1 LARQNAFASDREG
14 KRKERCYRI
23 GSVVEAFGKARKNAL
38 FDRRDRFRA
47 KRCMTAPT
55 PPTGGRITDLLLEQE
70 MRQSYLNYS
79 MSVILSRALPDA
91 RDGLK
96 PSQRRVLVAMNDL
109 NLGPRSKHRKCAKIC
124 GDTSGNYHP
133 HGESVVYPTLVGM
146 AQPFS
151 TRYPLVDS
159 QGNFGAI
166 DGSPPAA
173 MRYTE
178 ARMAYP
184 AMHLLEDLDKE
195 TVEMVPN
202 YDDRL
207 LQPVVLPARF
217 PNLICNGSTGIAVGM
232 AASLPP
238 HNLREVAKA
247 IELLLDKPEV
257 TLDELLEHVQGPD
270 FPTGGMIMG
279 RSGIRNAYASGRG
292 NVVCRAK
299 YHVEE
304 KKGRKSLVFTEVPY
318 QIKTTTILERVDHLV
333 KTDQIDSIADA
344 NDESND
350 RVGLR
355 LVIELKKGVEDE
367 TVTVNQLFK
376 LSPLQGTFSIIN
388 LAIVEGR
395 PRTLG
400 FKQML
405 ECHRDHRID
414 VIKRRTRF
422 LLRKAEERLHILE
435 GLRLAV
441 QNIDEVI
448 EIIKKS
454 PDSDTAR
461 TRLMARFA
469 FSDVQSRAILDMRLA
484 RLTGLEIERLEEEH
498 KEVSDKIAYYK
509 TILSDRAVLIGLM
522 KQDLKEMVDQYGDD
536 RRTVINDEEVG
547 NFVAED
553 LIPEEM
559 MVVTVTHQ
567 GYIKRTAL
575 DQYRTQ
581 GRGGKGVSGGET
593 KEGDF
598 LWNLFVASTHDFL
611 LFFTDKGRVYWKKVY
626 ELPSYGRT
634 AKGRS
639 LANVVETQPEEK
651 ITAILRVESFD
662 DRFLVTATKKGL
674 IKKTALEQYSRPRAG
689 GIIAVGLEEG
699 DSLVGVNLVRAG
711 QSIVLGT
718 RDGMS
723 IRFEESDARAMG
735 RSAVGVW
742 GIRLE
747 EGDAVC
753 DMVVIDG
760 TGTLLTVCEN
770 GYGKRTA
777 VEEYRSQS
785 RGGKGIIDIKTSD
798 RNGKVVNLLAV
809 KDEDEVMMITKDGQI
824 VRTKCAEISVIGRNT
839 QGVRCIALNEGDK
852 LVSVARIPNE
862 EPEATATTTPTA
874 TPTPS

>member
-1 LARQNAFASDREG
+1 
-14 KRKERCYRI
+14 
-23 GSVVEAFGKARKNAL
+23 
-38 FDRRDRFRA
+38 
-47 KRCMTAPT
+47 MTDKI
-55 PPTGGRITDLLLEQE
+55 PPADGRITDLLLERE
-70 MRQSYLNYS
+70 MRESYLNYS

-178 ARMAYP
+178 ARLGYP

-195 TVEMVPN
+195 TVDETLN
-202 YDDRL
+202 YDGTRM
-207 LQPVVLPARF
+207 QPVVLPARF
-217 PNLICNGSTGIAVGM
+217 PNLVCNGSTGIAVGM

-247 IELLLDKPEV
+247 IDKLLDNPDV
-257 TLDELLEHVQGPD
+257 TLDELLEVVQGPD
-270 FPTGGMIMG
+270 FPTGGTIMG

-292 NVVCRAK
+292 NVVVRAK

-304 KKGRKSLVFTEVPY
+304 KKGRKQIVFTEVPY
-318 QIKTTTILERVDHLV
+318 QIKTTTILERIDHLV
-333 KTDQIDSIADA
+333 KSDQIDSIADA

-355 LVIELKKGVEDE
+355 LVVELKKGVEDE
-367 TVTVNQLFK
+367 IVTVNQLFK
-376 LSPLQGTFSIIN
+376 LSPLQSTFSIIN
-388 LAIVEGR
+388 LAIIDSR

-405 ECHRDHRID
+405 ECYRDHRVD
-414 VIKRRTRF
+414 VIKRRTRY
-422 LLRKAEERLHILE
+422 LLRKAEERLHILD

-448 EIIKKS
+448 EIIKS
-454 PDSDTAR
+454 SANAEEAQR
-461 TRLMARFA
+461 RLVARFKLSEIQA
-469 FSDVQSRAILDMRLA
+469 RAILSMRLSQ
-484 RLTGLEIERLEEEH
+484 LTGLEIDKLNAEH
-498 KEVSDKIAYYK
+498 KEVTDKIAYYK
-509 TILSDRAVLIGLM
+509 TILADKKVLAGLM
-522 KQDLKEMVDQYGDD
+522 KDDLKEMVEQYGDA
-536 RRTVINDEEVG
+536 RRTIVSDEEVG

-553 LIPEEM
+553 LIPDEM

-581 GRGGKGVSGGET
+581 GRGGKGVTGAET

-626 ELPSYGRT
+626 ELPSLGRT
-634 AKGRS
+634 AKGRA
-639 LANVVETQPEEK
+639 LANVVEAQEGEK

-674 IKKTALEQYSRPRAG
+674 IKKTALEQYSRPRSG
-689 GIIAVGLEEG
+689 GIIAVGLEDG
-699 DSLVGVNLVRAG
+699 DSLVGVNLCRAG

-718 RDGMS
+718 ADGMS
-723 IRFEESDARAMG
+723 IRFEEADARAMG

-747 EGDAVC
+747 DGDEVR
-753 DMVVIDG
+753 DMVVTDG
-760 TGTLLTVCEN
+760 TGSLLTVCEN
-770 GYGKRTA
+770 GYGKRTP
-777 VEEYRSQS
+777 VEEYRLQS

-809 KDEDEVMMITKDGQI
+809 ADDDEVMLITKDGQI
-824 VRTKCAEISVIGRNT
+824 VRTKVDQISVVGRNT
-839 QGVRCIALNEGDK
+839 QGVRCIALNDGDK
-852 LVSVARIPNE
+852 LVSVARIPRE
-862 EPEATATTTPTA
+862 EPVAQEPAAA
-874 TPTPS
+874 DKK

>member
-1 LARQNAFASDREG
+1 
-14 KRKERCYRI
+14 
-23 GSVVEAFGKARKNAL
+23 
-38 FDRRDRFRA
+38 
-47 KRCMTAPT
+47 MTDKI
-55 PPTGGRITDLLLEQE
+55 PPADGRITDLLLERE
-70 MRQSYLNYS
+70 MRESYLNYS

-178 ARMAYP
+178 ARLGYP

-195 TVEMVPN
+195 TVDETLN
-202 YDDRL
+202 YDGTRM
-207 LQPVVLPARF
+207 QPVVLPARF
-217 PNLICNGSTGIAVGM
+217 PNLVCNGSTGIAVGM

-247 IELLLDKPEV
+247 IDKLLDNPDV
-257 TLDELLEHVQGPD
+257 TLDELLEVVQGPD
-270 FPTGGMIMG
+270 FPTGGTIMG

-292 NVVCRAK
+292 NVVVRAK

-304 KKGRKSLVFTEVPY
+304 KKGRKQLVFTEVPY
-318 QIKTTTILERVDHLV
+318 QIKTTTILERIDHLV
-333 KTDQIDSIADA
+333 KSDQIDSIADA

-355 LVIELKKGVEDE
+355 LVVELKKGVEDE
-367 TVTVNQLFK
+367 IVTVNQLFK
-376 LSPLQGTFSIIN
+376 LSPLQSTFSIIN
-388 LAIVEGR
+388 LAIIDSR

-405 ECHRDHRID
+405 ECYRDHRVD
-414 VIKRRTRF
+414 VIKRRTRY
-422 LLRKAEERLHILE
+422 LLRKAEERLHILD

-448 EIIKKS
+448 EIIKS
-454 PDSDTAR
+454 SANAEEAQR
-461 TRLMARFA
+461 RLVARFKLSEIQA
-469 FSDVQSRAILDMRLA
+469 RAILSMRLSQ
-484 RLTGLEIERLEEEH
+484 LTGLEIDKLNAEH
-498 KEVSDKIAYYK
+498 KEVTDKIAYYK
-509 TILSDRAVLIGLM
+509 TILADKKVLAGLM
-522 KQDLKEMVDQYGDD
+522 KDDLKEMVEQYGDA
-536 RRTVINDEEVG
+536 RRTIVSDEEVG

-553 LIPEEM
+553 LIPDEM

-581 GRGGKGVSGGET
+581 GRGGKGVTGAET

-626 ELPSYGRT
+626 ELPSLGRT
-634 AKGRS
+634 AKGRA
-639 LANVVETQPEEK
+639 LANVVEAQEGEK

-674 IKKTALEQYSRPRAG
+674 IKKTALEQYSRPRSG
-689 GIIAVGLEEG
+689 GIIAVGLEDG
-699 DSLVGVNLVRAG
+699 DSLVGVNLCRAG

-718 RDGMS
+718 ADGMS
-723 IRFEESDARAMG
+723 IRFEEADARAMG

-747 EGDAVC
+747 DGDEVR
-753 DMVVIDG
+753 DMVVTDG
-760 TGTLLTVCEN
+760 TGSLLTVCEN
-770 GYGKRTA
+770 GYGKRTP

-809 KDEDEVMMITKDGQI
+809 ADDDEVMLITKDGQI
-824 VRTKCAEISVIGRNT
+824 VRTKVAEISVVGRNT
-839 QGVRCIALNEGDK
+839 QGVRCIALNDGDK
-852 LVSVARIPNE
+852 LVSVARIPRE
-862 EPEATATTTPTA
+862 EPVAPEAAATDTK
-874 TPTPS
+874 

>member
-1 LARQNAFASDREG
+1 MRE
-14 KRKERCYRI
+14 
-23 GSVVEAFGKARKNAL
+23 
-38 FDRRDRFRA
+38 
-47 KRCMTAPT
+47 
-55 PPTGGRITDLLLEQE
+55 
-70 MRQSYLNYS
+70 SYLNYS

-151 TRYPLVDS
+151 TRYPLIDS

-178 ARMAYP
+178 ARLGYP
-184 AMHLLEDLDKE
+184 ATHLLEDLDKE
-195 TVEMVPN
+195 TVDEVPN
-202 YDDRL
+202 YDGTL
-207 LQPVVLPARF
+207 MQPVVLPARF
-217 PNLICNGSTGIAVGM
+217 PNLVCNGSTGIAVGM

-238 HNLREVAKA
+238 HNLREVAAA
-247 IELLLDKPEV
+247 IDKLLDKPEV
-257 TLDELLEHVQGPD
+257 TLDELLEIVQGPD

-279 RSGIRNAYASGRG
+279 RGGIRNAYASGRG
-292 NVVCRAK
+292 SVVVRAK

-304 KKGRKSLVFTEVPY
+304 KRGRKLLVFTEVPY
-318 QIKTTTILERVDHLV
+318 QVKITTILERIDHLV
-333 KTDQIDSIADA
+333 KSDQIDSIADA
-344 NDESND
+344 NDETND
-350 RVGLR
+350 RIGLR
-355 LVIELKKGVEDE
+355 LVVELKKAVEDE
-367 TVTVNQLFK
+367 TVTINQLFK
-376 LSPLQGTFSIIN
+376 LSPLQSTFSIIN
-388 LAIVEGR
+388 LAILDGR

-405 ECHRDHRID
+405 ECYRDHRQD
-414 VIKRRTRF
+414 VIRRRTRF
-422 LLRKAEERLHILE
+422 LLKKAEERLHILD

-454 PDSDTAR
+454 ASSDDAR
-461 TRLMARFA
+461 ARLITRFSL
-469 FSDVQSRAILDMRLA
+469 SDVQARAILDMRLA
-484 RLTGLEIERLEEEH
+484 RLTGLETERLESEH
-498 KEVSDKIAYYK
+498 KEVSDKITYFK
-509 TILSDRAVLIGLM
+509 TILADRTVLIGLM
-522 KQDLKEMVDQYGDD
+522 KQDLREMVEQYGDE
-536 RRTVINDEEVG
+536 RRTVISDEEVG
-547 NFVAED
+547 SFVAED

-559 MVVTVTHQ
+559 MVVTVTRE
-567 GYIKRTAL
+567 GYIKRTSL

-581 GRGGKGVSGGET
+581 GRGGKGVSGAET

-611 LFFTDKGRVYWKKVY
+611 LFFTDKGRVHWKKVY
-626 ELPSYGRT
+626 ELPSYGRA
-634 AKGRS
+634 AKGRA
-639 LANVVETQPEEK
+639 LANVVETQVDEK
-651 ITAILRVESFD
+651 ITAILRVETFD

-689 GIIAVGLEEG
+689 GIIAVGLEDG
-699 DSLVGVNLVRAG
+699 DLLVGVSLCRAG

-723 IRFEESDARAMG
+723 IRFEEADARAMG

-753 DMVVIDG
+753 DMVVTDG

-777 VEEYRSQS
+777 VEEYRLQS
-785 RGGKGIIDIKTSD
+785 RGGKGIIDIRTSD
-798 RNGKVVNLLAV
+798 RNGKVINLLAV
-809 KDEDEVMMITKDGQI
+809 KDDDEVMMITKDGQI
-824 VRTKCAEISVIGRNT
+824 VRTKVSGISVIGRNT
-839 QGVRCIALNEGDK
+839 QGVRCIALNDGDK
-852 LVSVARIPNE
+852 LVSVAPIPSE
-862 EPEATATTTPTA
+862 EPETTETAK
-874 TPTPS
+874 S

>member
-1 LARQNAFASDREG
+1 
-14 KRKERCYRI
+14 
-23 GSVVEAFGKARKNAL
+23 
-38 FDRRDRFRA
+38 
-47 KRCMTAPT
+47 MTDKI
-55 PPTGGRITDLLLEQE
+55 PPADGRITDLLLERE
-70 MRQSYLNYS
+70 MRESYLNYS

-178 ARMAYP
+178 ARLGYP

-195 TVEMVPN
+195 TVDETLN
-202 YDDRL
+202 YDGTRM
-207 LQPVVLPARF
+207 QPVVLPARF
-217 PNLICNGSTGIAVGM
+217 PNLVCNGSTGIAVGM

-247 IELLLDKPEV
+247 IDKLLDNPDV
-257 TLDELLEHVQGPD
+257 TLDELLEVVQGPD
-270 FPTGGMIMG
+270 FPTGGTIMG

-292 NVVCRAK
+292 NVVVRAK

-304 KKGRKSLVFTEVPY
+304 KKGRKQIVFTEVPY
-318 QIKTTTILERVDHLV
+318 QIKTTTILERIDHLV

-355 LVIELKKGVEDE
+355 LVVELKKGVEDE
-367 TVTVNQLFK
+367 IVTVNQLFK
-376 LSPLQGTFSIIN
+376 LSPLQSTFSIIN
-388 LAIVEGR
+388 LAIIDSR

-405 ECHRDHRID
+405 ECYRDHRVD
-414 VIKRRTRF
+414 VIKRRTRY
-422 LLRKAEERLHILE
+422 LLRKAEERLHILD

-448 EIIKKS
+448 EIIKS
-454 PDSDTAR
+454 SANAEEAQR
-461 TRLMARFA
+461 RLVARFKLSEIQA
-469 FSDVQSRAILDMRLA
+469 RAILSMRLSQ
-484 RLTGLEIERLEEEH
+484 LTGLEIDKLNAEH
-498 KEVSDKIAYYK
+498 KEVTDKIAYYK
-509 TILSDRAVLIGLM
+509 TILADKKVLAGLM
-522 KQDLKEMVDQYGDD
+522 KDDLKEMVEQYGDA
-536 RRTVINDEEVG
+536 RRTIVSDEEVG

-553 LIPEEM
+553 LIPDEM

-581 GRGGKGVSGGET
+581 GRGGKGVTGAET

-626 ELPSYGRT
+626 ELPSLGRT
-634 AKGRS
+634 AKGRA
-639 LANVVETQPEEK
+639 LANVVEAQEGEK

-674 IKKTALEQYSRPRAG
+674 IKKTALEQYSRPRSG
-689 GIIAVGLEEG
+689 GIIAVGLEDG
-699 DSLVGVNLVRAG
+699 DSLVGVNLCRAG

-718 RDGMS
+718 ADGMS
-723 IRFEESDARAMG
+723 IRFEEADARAMG

-747 EGDAVC
+747 DGDEVR
-753 DMVVIDG
+753 DMVVTDG
-760 TGTLLTVCEN
+760 TGSLLTVCEN
-770 GYGKRTA
+770 GYGKRTP

-809 KDEDEVMMITKDGQI
+809 ADDDEVMLITKDGQI
-824 VRTKCAEISVIGRNT
+824 VRTKVDQISVVGRNT
-839 QGVRCIALNEGDK
+839 QGVRCIALNDGDK
-852 LVSVARIPNE
+852 LVSVARIPRE
-862 EPEATATTTPTA
+862 EPVAQEPAAA
-874 TPTPS
+874 DKK

>member
-1 LARQNAFASDREG
+1 
-14 KRKERCYRI
+14 
-23 GSVVEAFGKARKNAL
+23 
-38 FDRRDRFRA
+38 
-47 KRCMTAPT
+47 MTDPT
-55 PPTGGRITDLLLEQE
+55 LPTGGRITDLLLERE
-70 MRQSYLNYS
+70 MRESYLNYS

-146 AQPFS
+146 AQPFT

-178 ARMAYP
+178 ARLGYP
-184 AMHLLEDLDKE
+184 ATHLLEDLDKE
-195 TVEMVPN
+195 TVDEVPN
-202 YDDRL
+202 YDGTR

-232 AASLPP
+232 AASLAP
-238 HNLREVAKA
+238 HNLREVAAA
-247 IELLLDKPEV
+247 IEKLLDNHDF
-257 TLDELLEHVQGPD
+257 TLDELLEVVQGPD
-270 FPTGGMIMG
+270 FPTGGTIMG
-279 RSGIRNAYASGRG
+279 RGGIRNAYASGRG
-292 NVVCRAK
+292 AVSVRAK
-299 YHVEE
+299 YHIEE
-304 KKGRKSLVFTEVPY
+304 KRGRKLIVFTEVPF
-318 QIKTTTILERVDHLV
+318 QIKTTTILERIDHLV
-333 KTDQIDSIADA
+333 KNGQIDSISDA

-355 LVIELKKGVEDE
+355 LVIELKKAVEDE
-367 TVTVNQLFK
+367 TVTLNQLFK
-376 LSPLQGTFSIIN
+376 LSPLQSTFSIIN
-388 LAIVEGR
+388 LAIVDNR
-395 PRTLG
+395 PRTLS

-405 ECHRDHRID
+405 ECYRDHRID
-414 VIKRRTRF
+414 VIRRRTRF

-441 QNIDEVI
+441 QNIDEIV

-454 PDSDTAR
+454 ANADQAR
-461 TRLMARFA
+461 QRLSERF
-469 FSDVQSRAILDMRLA
+469 SLSEVQARAILSMRLSQ
-484 RLTGLEIERLEEEH
+484 LTGLEIEKLEIEH
-498 KEVSDKIAYYK
+498 KEVTEKITYYK
-509 TILSDRAVLIGLM
+509 TILADRAVLFGLM
-522 KQDLKEMVDQYGDD
+522 RQDLEEMVEQYGDE
-536 RRTVINDEEVG
+536 RRTQISDEEVG

-553 LIPEEM
+553 LIPHEL
-559 MVVTVTHQ
+559 MVVTVTRE

-581 GRGGKGVSGGET
+581 GRGGKGVSGAET

-598 LWNLFVASTHDFL
+598 LWNLFVANTHDYL
-611 LFFTDKGRVYWKKVY
+611 LFFTNNGRVYWKKVY

-634 AKGRS
+634 AKGRA
-639 LANVVETQPEEK
+639 LANVVEVAENEN

-662 DRFLVTATKKGL
+662 ERFLITATRNGL
-674 IKKTALEQYSRPRAG
+674 VKKTPLEQYSRPRAG
-689 GIIAVGLEEG
+689 GIIAVGLDEG
-699 DSLVGVNLVRAG
+699 DALVGVNLCRTG

-718 RDGMS
+718 RNGMS
-723 IRFEESDARAMG
+723 IRFDEADVRAMG

-742 GIRLE
+742 GIRLDD
-747 EGDAVC
+747 GDSVC
-753 DMVVIDG
+753 DMVVTDG

-770 GYGKRTA
+770 GYGKRTE
-777 VEEYRSQS
+777 VEEYRLQG
-785 RGGKGIIDIKTSD
+785 RGGKGIIDIRTTD
-798 RNGKVVNLLAV
+798 RNGPVVNLLAV
-809 KDEDEVMMITKDGQI
+809 RETDEVMMITKDGQI
-824 VRTKCAEISVIGRNT
+824 VRTKVDGISVIGRNT

-852 LVSVARIPNE
+852 LVSVALIPNE
-862 EPEATATTTPTA
+862 EPEESVETAA
-874 TPTPS
+874 APTPGPSPGPAPAPEPTKE

>member
-1 LARQNAFASDREG
+1 
-14 KRKERCYRI
+14 
-23 GSVVEAFGKARKNAL
+23 
-38 FDRRDRFRA
+38 
-47 KRCMTAPT
+47 MTDPT
-55 PPTGGRITDLLLEQE
+55 PPSGGRIADLLLEKE
-70 MRQSYLNYS
+70 MRESYLNYS

-146 AQPFS
+146 AQPFT

-178 ARMAYP
+178 ARLGFP
-184 AMHLLEDLDKE
+184 AMHLLEDLDKD
-195 TVEMVPN
+195 TTDEMPN
-202 YDDRL
+202 YDGTRM
-207 LQPVVLPARF
+207 QPVVLPARF
-217 PNLICNGSTGIAVGM
+217 PNLVCNGSTGIAVGM

-247 IELLLDKPEV
+247 LSRLYDNPDI
-257 TLDELLEHVQGPD
+257 TLDEILECVQGPD
-270 FPTGGMIMG
+270 FPTGGMVMG
-279 RSGIRNAYASGRG
+279 RGGIRNAYASGRG
-292 NVVCRAK
+292 NVVVRAK

-304 KKGRKSLVFTEVPY
+304 KRGRKLLVFTEVPF
-318 QIKTTTILERVDHLV
+318 QIKTTTILERIDHLV
-333 KTDQIDSIADA
+333 KSSQIDSIADA

-355 LVIELKKGVEDE
+355 LVVELKKGVEDE
-367 TVTVNQLFK
+367 IVTVNQLFK
-376 LSPLQGTFSIIN
+376 LSPLQSTFSIIN
-388 LAIVEGR
+388 LAIVDGQ

-405 ECHRDHRID
+405 ECYRDHRTD
-414 VIKRRTRF
+414 VIRRRTRF
-422 LLRKAEERLHILE
+422 LLRKAEERLHILD

-454 PDSDTAR
+454 PNSDEAQR
-461 TRLMARFA
+461 RLIARFA
-469 FSDVQSRAILDMRLA
+469 LSEIQARAILSMRLSQ
-484 RLTGLEIERLEEEH
+484 LTGLEIEKLEAEH
-498 KEVSDKIAYYK
+498 KEVTDKIAYYK
-509 TILSDRAVLIGLM
+509 TILSDRTVLYGLM
-522 KQDLKEMVDQYGDD
+522 KQDLQEMVDQYGDN
-536 RRTVINDEEVG
+536 RRTVISDEEVG

-553 LIPEEM
+553 LIPVEM

-598 LWNLFVASTHDFL
+598 LWNLFVASTHDTL
-611 LFFTDKGRVYWKKVY
+611 LFFTDNGRCYWKKVY
-626 ELPSYGRT
+626 ELPSFGRT

-639 LANVVETQPEEK
+639 LANVVETQEGEK

-662 DRFLVTATKKGL
+662 DRFLITATKKGL
-674 IKKTALEQYSRPRAG
+674 IKKTALEQYSRPRSG

-699 DSLVGVNLVRAG
+699 DSLVGVNLCRAG

-723 IRFEESDARAMG
+723 IRFEEADARAMG

-747 EGDAVC
+747 DGDAVC
-753 DMVVIDG
+753 DMVVTDG

-770 GYGKRTA
+770 GYGKRTP
-777 VEEYRSQS
+777 VEEYRLQS

-809 KDEDEVMMITKDGQI
+809 ADDDEVMLITKDGQI
-824 VRTKCAEISVIGRNT
+824 VRTKAGEISIVGRNT
-839 QGVRCIALNEGDK
+839 QGVRCIGLNEGDK
-852 LVSVARIPNE
+852 LVSVARIPRE
-862 EPEATATTTPTA
+862 EPEVGDDPAKK
-874 TPTPS
+874 

>member
-1 LARQNAFASDREG
+1 
-14 KRKERCYRI
+14 
-23 GSVVEAFGKARKNAL
+23 
-38 FDRRDRFRA
+38 
-47 KRCMTAPT
+47 MTDPT
-55 PPTGGRITDLLLEQE
+55 PPTGGRISDLLLERE
-70 MRQSYLNYS
+70 MRESYLNYS

-178 ARMAYP
+178 ARLGYP
-184 AMHLLEDLDKE
+184 AMHLLEDLDKD
-195 TVEMVPN
+195 TVDEIPN
-202 YDDRL
+202 YDGTRM
-207 LQPVVLPARF
+207 QPSVLPARF
-217 PNLICNGSTGIAVGM
+217 PNLVCNGSTGIAVGM

-247 IELLLDKPEV
+247 IEKLLDNPNV
-257 TLDELLEHVQGPD
+257 TLDELLEVVQGPD
-270 FPTGGMIMG
+270 FPTGGTIMG
-279 RSGIRNAYASGRG
+279 RGGIRNAYASGRG
-292 NVVCRAK
+292 NVVVRAK

-304 KKGRKSLVFTEVPY
+304 KKGRKLLVFTEVPY
-318 QIKTTTILERVDHLV
+318 QIKTTTILERIDHLV
-333 KTDQIDSIADA
+333 KSDQIDSIYDA

-355 LVIELKKGVEDE
+355 LVVELKKGVEDE

-376 LSPLQGTFSIIN
+376 LSPLQSTFSIIN
-388 LAIVEGR
+388 LAILDGR

-405 ECHRDHRID
+405 ECYRDHRID

-422 LLRKAEERLHILE
+422 LLKKAEERLHILD

-454 PDSDTAR
+454 ANSDDAR
-461 TRLMARFA
+461 LKLMARFQ
-469 FSDVQSRAILDMRLA
+469 FSDLQSRAILDMRLA
-484 RLTGLEIERLEEEH
+484 RLTGLEIEKLEQEH
-498 KEVSDKIAYYK
+498 KEVTDKIVYYK
-509 TILSDRAVLIGLM
+509 TILADRTVLFGLM
-522 KQDLKEMVDQYGDD
+522 KQDLREMVDQYGDN
-536 RRTVINDEEVG
+536 RRTVISDEEVG
-547 NFVAED
+547 SFVAED

-581 GRGGKGVSGGET
+581 GRGGKGVSGAET

-598 LWNLFVASTHDFL
+598 LWNLFVASTHDSL
-611 LFFTDKGRVYWKKVY
+611 LFFTDRGRCYWKKVY
-626 ELPSYGRT
+626 ELPSFGRT
-634 AKGRS
+634 AKGRA
-639 LANVVETQPEEK
+639 LANVVETQEGEK
-651 ITAILRVESFD
+651 ITAILRVEAFD

-674 IKKTALEQYSRPRAG
+674 IKKTALEQYSRPRSG

-699 DSLVGVNLVRAG
+699 DSLVGVNLCRAG
-711 QSIVLGT
+711 QTIVLAT

-723 IRFEESDARAMG
+723 IRFEEADARARG

-747 EGDAVC
+747 DGDAVC
-753 DMVVIDG
+753 DMVVTDG
-760 TGTLLTVCEN
+760 TGSLLTVCEN
-770 GYGKRTA
+770 GYGKRTL
-777 VEEYRSQS
+777 VEEYRLQS

-798 RNGKVVNLLAV
+798 RNGKVVNVLAV
-809 KDEDEVMMITKDGQI
+809 ADDDEVMMITKDGQI
-824 VRTKCAEISVIGRNT
+824 VRTKVGEVSIVGRNT
-839 QGVRCIALNEGDK
+839 QGVRCIALNGDDK
-852 LVSVARIPNE
+852 LVGVARIPRE
-862 EPEATATTTPTA
+862 EPESTDAAPA
-874 TPTPS
+874 AEKK

>member
-1 LARQNAFASDREG
+1 
-14 KRKERCYRI
+14 
-23 GSVVEAFGKARKNAL
+23 
-38 FDRRDRFRA
+38 
-47 KRCMTAPT
+47 MTDPT
-55 PPTGGRITDLLLEQE
+55 PPTGGRIADLLLERE
-70 MRQSYLNYS
+70 MRESYLNYS
-79 MSVILSRALPDA
+79 MSVILSRALPDV

-146 AQPFS
+146 AQPFA

-195 TVEMVPN
+195 TVDTVPN
-202 YDDRL
+202 YDGRL
-207 LQPVVLPARF
+207 QQPVVLPARF
-217 PNLICNGSTGIAVGM
+217 PNLVCNGSTGIAVGM

-247 IELLLDKPEV
+247 LNKLFDNPEV
-257 TLDELLEHVQGPD
+257 TLDELLECVPGPD
-270 FPTGGMIMG
+270 FPTGGTLMG
-279 RSGIRNAYASGRG
+279 RGGIRNAYASGRG
-292 NVVCRAK
+292 NVVVRAK

-304 KKGRKSLVFTEVPY
+304 KKGRKLLVFTEVPY
-318 QIKTTTILERVDHLV
+318 QIKTTTILERIDHLV
-333 KTDQIDSIADA
+333 KTDQIDSISDA

-350 RVGLR
+350 RIGLR
-355 LVIELKKGVEDE
+355 LVVELKKGVEDE
-367 TVTVNQLFK
+367 IVTVNQLFK
-376 LSPLQGTFSIIN
+376 LSPLQSTFSIIN
-388 LAIVEGR
+388 LAIVDGR

-405 ECHRDHRID
+405 ECYRDHRIE

-422 LLRKAEERLHILE
+422 LLRRAEERLHILD

-448 EIIKKS
+448 QIIKTS
-454 PDSDTAR
+454 ASIDDAQR
-461 TRLMARFA
+461 RLVERFA
-469 FSDVQSRAILDMRLA
+469 FSEIQARAILSMRLSQ
-484 RLTGLEIERLEEEH
+484 LTGLEIDKLNAEH
-498 KEVSDKIAYYK
+498 KEVMDKIAYYK
-509 TILSDRAVLIGLM
+509 TILADRAVLLGLM
-522 KQDLKEMVDQYGDD
+522 RQDLQEMVDQYGDN
-536 RRTVINDEEVG
+536 RRTVISDEEVG

-553 LIPEEM
+553 LIPDEM
-559 MVVTVTHQ
+559 MCVTVTHQ

-581 GRGGKGVSGGET
+581 GRGGKGVSGAET

-611 LFFTDKGRVYWKKVY
+611 LFFTDKGRCYWKKVY
-626 ELPSYGRT
+626 ELPSLGRT
-634 AKGRS
+634 AKGRA
-639 LANVVETQPEEK
+639 LANVVEAQEGEK
-651 ITAILRVESFD
+651 ITAILRVEAFD
-662 DRFLVTATKKGL
+662 DRFLVIATKKGL

-689 GIIAVGLEEG
+689 GIIAAGLEEG
-699 DSLVGVNLVRAG
+699 DRLVGVSLCRAG

-723 IRFEESDARAMG
+723 IRFEEADARAMG

-747 EGDAVC
+747 DGDEVC
-753 DMVVIDG
+753 DMVVTDG
-760 TGTLLTVCEN
+760 SGTLLTVCEN
-770 GYGKRTA
+770 GYGKRTP
-777 VEEYRSQS
+777 VEEYRMQS

-809 KDEDEVMMITKDGQI
+809 ADDDEVMLITKDGQI
-824 VRTKCAEISVIGRNT
+824 VRTKVGEISVVGRNT
-839 QGVRCIALNEGDK
+839 QGVRCIALNDGDK
-852 LVSVARIPNE
+852 LVSVARIPRE
-862 EPEATATTTPTA
+862 EPVTPA
-874 TPTPS
+874 EPAKQ

>member
-1 LARQNAFASDREG
+1 
-14 KRKERCYRI
+14 
-23 GSVVEAFGKARKNAL
+23 
-38 FDRRDRFRA
+38 
-47 KRCMTAPT
+47 MTDPT
-55 PPTGGRITDLLLEQE
+55 PPSGGRIADLLLEKE
-70 MRQSYLNYS
+70 MRESYLNYS

-146 AQPFS
+146 AQPFT

-178 ARMAYP
+178 ARLGFP
-184 AMHLLEDLDKE
+184 AMHLLEDLDKD
-195 TVEMVPN
+195 TTDEMPN
-202 YDDRL
+202 YDGTRM
-207 LQPVVLPARF
+207 QPVVLPARF

-247 IELLLDKPEV
+247 LSRLYDNPDI
-257 TLDELLEHVQGPD
+257 TLDEILECVQGPD
-270 FPTGGMIMG
+270 FPTGGMVMG
-279 RSGIRNAYASGRG
+279 RGGIRNAYASGRG
-292 NVVCRAK
+292 NVVVRAK

-304 KKGRKSLVFTEVPY
+304 KRGRKLLVFTEVPF
-318 QIKTTTILERVDHLV
+318 QIKTTTILERIDHLV
-333 KTDQIDSIADA
+333 KSSQIDSIADA

-355 LVIELKKGVEDE
+355 LVVELKKGVEDE
-367 TVTVNQLFK
+367 IVTVNQLFK
-376 LSPLQGTFSIIN
+376 LSPLQSTFSIIN
-388 LAIVEGR
+388 LAIVDGQ

-405 ECHRDHRID
+405 ECYRDHRTD
-414 VIKRRTRF
+414 VIRRRTRY
-422 LLRKAEERLHILE
+422 LLRKAEERLHILD

-454 PDSDTAR
+454 PNSDEAQR
-461 TRLMARFA
+461 RLIARFA
-469 FSDVQSRAILDMRLA
+469 LSEIQARAILSMRLSQ
-484 RLTGLEIERLEEEH
+484 LTGLEIEKLEAEH
-498 KEVSDKIAYYK
+498 KEVTDKIAYYK
-509 TILSDRAVLIGLM
+509 TILSDRTVLYGLM
-522 KQDLKEMVDQYGDD
+522 KQDLQEMVDQYGDN
-536 RRTVINDEEVG
+536 RRTVISDEEVG

-553 LIPEEM
+553 LIPVEM

-598 LWNLFVASTHDFL
+598 LWNLFVASTHDTL
-611 LFFTDKGRVYWKKVY
+611 LFFTDNGRCYWKKVY
-626 ELPSYGRT
+626 ELPSFGRT

-639 LANVVETQPEEK
+639 LANVVETQEGEK

-674 IKKTALEQYSRPRAG
+674 IKKTALEQYSRPRSG

-699 DSLVGVNLVRAG
+699 DSLVGVNLCRAG

-723 IRFEESDARAMG
+723 IRFEEADARAMG

-747 EGDAVC
+747 DGDAVC
-753 DMVVIDG
+753 DMVVTDG

-770 GYGKRTA
+770 GYGKRTP
-777 VEEYRSQS
+777 VEEYRLQS

-809 KDEDEVMMITKDGQI
+809 ADDDEVMLITKDGQI
-824 VRTKCAEISVIGRNT
+824 VRTKVGEISIVGRNT
-839 QGVRCIALNEGDK
+839 QGVRCIGLNEGDK
-852 LVSVARIPNE
+852 LVSVARIPRE
-862 EPEATATTTPTA
+862 EPEVGDGPAKK
-874 TPTPS
+874 

>member
-1 LARQNAFASDREG
+1 
-14 KRKERCYRI
+14 
-23 GSVVEAFGKARKNAL
+23 
-38 FDRRDRFRA
+38 
-47 KRCMTAPT
+47 MTDPT
-55 PPTGGRITDLLLEQE
+55 PPTGGRITDLLLERE
-70 MRQSYLNYS
+70 MRESYLNYS

-109 NLGPRSKHRKCAKIC
+109 NLGPRGKHRKCAKIC

-184 AMHLLEDLDKE
+184 AVHLLEDLDKE
-195 TVEMVPN
+195 TVDLVRN
-202 YDDRL
+202 YDDTRW
-207 LQPVVLPARF
+207 QPSVLPARF
-217 PNLICNGSTGIAVGM
+217 PNLVCNGSTGIAVGM

-247 IELLLDKPEV
+247 IEKLLDDPAV
-257 TLDELLEHVQGPD
+257 TLDELLEAVQGPD
-270 FPTGGMIMG
+270 FPTGGTIMG
-279 RSGIRNAYASGRG
+279 RGGIRNAYASGRG
-292 NVVCRAK
+292 NVVVRAK
-299 YHVEE
+299 HHVEE
-304 KKGRKSLVFTEVPY
+304 KRGRKLIVFTEVPY
-318 QIKTTTILERVDHLV
+318 QIKTTTILERIDHLV
-333 KTDQIDSIADA
+333 KSGQIDSIADA

-350 RVGLR
+350 RIGLR
-355 LVIELKKGVEDE
+355 LVVELKKGVDDE
-367 TVTVNQLFK
+367 IVTVNQLFK
-376 LSPLQGTFSIIN
+376 LSPLQSTFSIIN
-388 LAIVEGR
+388 LAILDGR

-405 ECHRDHRID
+405 ECYRDHRIE

-422 LLRKAEERLHILE
+422 LLRRAEERLHILE

-454 PDSDTAR
+454 ASTDDAR
-461 TRLMARFA
+461 TSLMARFA
-469 FSDVQSRAILDMRLA
+469 LSEVQARAILSMRLSQ
-484 RLTGLEIERLEEEH
+484 LTGLEIEKLEAEH
-498 KEVSDKIAYYK
+498 KEVTESIVYYRS
-509 TILSDRAVLIGLM
+509 ILADRTVLFGLM
-522 KQDLKEMVDQYGDD
+522 KKDLQEMVEQYGDD
-536 RRTVINDEEVG
+536 RRTAISDEEVG

-553 LIPEEM
+553 LIPEEL

-598 LWNLFVASTHDFL
+598 LWNLFVASTHDHL
-611 LFFTDKGRVYWKKVY
+611 LFFTDKGRVYWRKVY
-626 ELPSYGRT
+626 ELPSFGRT
-634 AKGRS
+634 AKGRA
-639 LANVVETQPEEK
+639 LANVVETQEGEK

-662 DRFLVTATKKGL
+662 DRFLITATRKGL

-723 IRFEESDARAMG
+723 IRFEEADARAMG
-735 RSAVGVW
+735 RAAVGVW
-742 GIRLE
+742 GIRLD
-747 EGDAVC
+747 EGDEVR
-753 DMVVIDG
+753 DMVVTDG
-760 TGTLLTVCEN
+760 SGALLTVCEN

-777 VEEYRSQS
+777 VEEYRLQS
-785 RGGKGIIDIKTSD
+785 RGGKGIIDIRTSD

-809 KDEDEVMMITKDGQI
+809 KEDDEVMMITKDGQI
-824 VRTKCAEISVIGRNT
+824 VRTKVSNISVIGRNT
-839 QGVRCIALNEGDK
+839 QGVRCISLNEGDR
-852 LVSVARIPNE
+852 LVSVARIPSE
-862 EPEATATTTPTA
+862 EPEATATKA
-874 TPTPS
+874 E

>member
-1 LARQNAFASDREG
+1 
-14 KRKERCYRI
+14 
-23 GSVVEAFGKARKNAL
+23 
-38 FDRRDRFRA
+38 
-47 KRCMTAPT
+47 MTEST
-55 PPTGGRITDLLLEQE
+55 PPPLPPGGRIADLLLERE
-70 MRQSYLNYS
+70 MRESYLNYS

-178 ARMAYP
+178 ARLAFP
-184 AMHLLEDLDKE
+184 AMHLLDDLDKE
-195 TVEMVPN
+195 TVDQVRN
-202 YDDRL
+202 YDDTL
-207 LQPVVLPARF
+207 WQPVVLPGRF
-217 PNLICNGSTGIAVGM
+217 PNLVCNGSTGIAVGM

-238 HNLREVAKA
+238 HNLREVAQALEKLFDNPA
-247 IELLLDKPEV
+247 V
-257 TLDELLEHVQGPD
+257 SLDELLEVVQGPD
-270 FPTGGMIMG
+270 FPTGGTIMG
-279 RSGIRNAYASGRG
+279 RGGIRNAYASGRG
-292 NVVCRAK
+292 SVVVRAN

-304 KKGRKSLVFTEVPY
+304 KKGRKLLVFTEVPF
-318 QIKTTTILERVDHLV
+318 QVKTTTILERIDHLV
-333 KTDQIDSIADA
+333 KSGQIDSIADA

-355 LVIELKKGVEDE
+355 LVVELKKNVEDE
-367 TVTVNQLFK
+367 TTTINQLFK
-376 LSPLQGTFSIIN
+376 LSPLQSTFSIIN
-388 LAIVEGR
+388 LAILDGR

-405 ECHRDHRID
+405 ECYRDHRID
-414 VIKRRTRF
+414 VIKRRTRY
-422 LLRKAEERLHILE
+422 LLKKAEERLHILD
-435 GLRLAV
+435 GLRIAIR
-441 QNIDEVI
+441 NIDEVV

-454 PDSDTAR
+454 GDVDVAR
-461 TRLMARFA
+461 QRLIARFTLTDIQA
-469 FSDVQSRAILDMRLA
+469 RAILDMRLA
-484 RLTGLEIERLEEEH
+484 RLTGLEIEKLETEY
-498 KEVSDKIAYYK
+498 KEVVDEIAGYK
-509 TILSDRAVLIGLM
+509 RILAERDVLIGM
-522 KQDLKEMVDQYGDD
+522 MRQDLRQLVDQCGDD
-536 RRTVINDEEVG
+536 RRTKISDEEVG
-547 NFVAED
+547 SFVAED

-567 GYIKRTAL
+567 GYIKRTSL

-581 GRGGKGVSGGET
+581 GRGGKGVSGAET

-598 LWNLFVASTHDFL
+598 LWNLFVASTHDSL
-611 LFFTDKGRVYWKKVY
+611 LFFTDRGRVHWKKVY
-626 ELPSYGRT
+626 ELPSFGRT

-639 LANVVETQPEEK
+639 LANVVETQEGEK

-699 DSLVGVNLVRAG
+699 DSLVGVNLCRAG
-711 QSIVLGT
+711 NSIVLGT

-723 IRFEESDARAMG
+723 IRFEEADARAMG

-747 EGDAVC
+747 DGDAVC
-753 DMVVIDG
+753 DMVVTDG
-760 TGTLLTVCEN
+760 TGALLTMCEN
-770 GYGKRTA
+770 GYGKRTP
-777 VEEYRSQS
+777 VEEYRAQS

-809 KDEDEVMMITKDGQI
+809 ADDDEVMMITKDGQI
-824 VRTKCAEISVIGRNT
+824 VRTKVSAISVIGRNT
-839 QGVRCIALNEGDK
+839 QGVRCISLNEGDK
-852 LVSVARIPNE
+852 LVAVARIPNE
-862 EPEATATTTPTA
+862 EPETTTA
-874 TPTPS
+874 AAPSAKP

>member
-1 LARQNAFASDREG
+1 
-14 KRKERCYRI
+14 
-23 GSVVEAFGKARKNAL
+23 
-38 FDRRDRFRA
+38 
-47 KRCMTAPT
+47 MTDKI
-55 PPTGGRITDLLLEQE
+55 PPADGRITDLLLERE
-70 MRQSYLNYS
+70 MRESYLNYS

-178 ARMAYP
+178 ARLGYP

-195 TVEMVPN
+195 TVDETLN
-202 YDDRL
+202 YDGTRM
-207 LQPVVLPARF
+207 QPVVLPARF
-217 PNLICNGSTGIAVGM
+217 PNLVCNGSTGIAVGM

-247 IELLLDKPEV
+247 IDKLLDNPDV
-257 TLDELLEHVQGPD
+257 TLDELLEVVQGPD
-270 FPTGGMIMG
+270 FPTGGTIMG

-292 NVVCRAK
+292 NVVVRAK

-304 KKGRKSLVFTEVPY
+304 KKGRKQIVFTEVPY
-318 QIKTTTILERVDHLV
+318 QIKTTTILERIDHLV
-333 KTDQIDSIADA
+333 KSDQIDSIADA

-355 LVIELKKGVEDE
+355 LVVELKKGVEDE
-367 TVTVNQLFK
+367 IVTVNQLFK
-376 LSPLQGTFSIIN
+376 LSPLQSTFSIIN
-388 LAIVEGR
+388 LAIIDSR

-405 ECHRDHRID
+405 ECYRDHRVD
-414 VIKRRTRF
+414 VIKRRTRY
-422 LLRKAEERLHILE
+422 LLRKAEERLHILD

-448 EIIKKS
+448 EIIKS
-454 PDSDTAR
+454 SANAEEAQR
-461 TRLMARFA
+461 RLVARFKLSEIQA
-469 FSDVQSRAILDMRLA
+469 RAILSMRLSQ
-484 RLTGLEIERLEEEH
+484 LTGLEIDKLNAEH
-498 KEVSDKIAYYK
+498 KEVTDKIAYYK
-509 TILSDRAVLIGLM
+509 TILADKKVLAGLM
-522 KQDLKEMVDQYGDD
+522 KDDLKEMVEQYGDA
-536 RRTVINDEEVG
+536 RRTIVSDEEVG

-553 LIPEEM
+553 LIPDEM

-581 GRGGKGVSGGET
+581 GRGGKGVTGAET

-626 ELPSYGRT
+626 ELPSLGRT
-634 AKGRS
+634 AKGRA
-639 LANVVETQPEEK
+639 LANVVEAQEGEK

-674 IKKTALEQYSRPRAG
+674 IKKTALEQYSRPRSG
-689 GIIAVGLEEG
+689 GIIAVGLEDG
-699 DSLVGVNLVRAG
+699 DSLVGVNLCRAG

-718 RDGMS
+718 ADGMS
-723 IRFEESDARAMG
+723 IRFEEADARAMG

-747 EGDAVC
+747 DGDEVR
-753 DMVVIDG
+753 DMVVTDG
-760 TGTLLTVCEN
+760 TGSLLTVCEN
-770 GYGKRTA
+770 GYGKRTP

-809 KDEDEVMMITKDGQI
+809 ADDDEVMLITKDGQI
-824 VRTKCAEISVIGRNT
+824 VRTKVAEISVVGRNT
-839 QGVRCIALNEGDK
+839 QGVRCIALNDGDK
-852 LVSVARIPNE
+852 LVSVARIPRE
-862 EPEATATTTPTA
+862 EPVAPEAAATDTK
-874 TPTPS
+874 

>member
-1 LARQNAFASDREG
+1 
-14 KRKERCYRI
+14 
-23 GSVVEAFGKARKNAL
+23 
-38 FDRRDRFRA
+38 
-47 KRCMTAPT
+47 MTDKI
-55 PPTGGRITDLLLEQE
+55 PPADGRITDLLLERE
-70 MRQSYLNYS
+70 MRESYLNYS

-178 ARMAYP
+178 ARLGYP

-195 TVEMVPN
+195 TVDETPN
-202 YDDRL
+202 YDGTRM
-207 LQPVVLPARF
+207 QPVVLPARF
-217 PNLICNGSTGIAVGM
+217 PNLVCNGSTGIAVGM

-247 IELLLDKPEV
+247 IEKLLDNPDV
-257 TLDELLEHVQGPD
+257 TLDELLEVVQGPD
-270 FPTGGMIMG
+270 FPTGGTIMG

-292 NVVCRAK
+292 NVVVRAK

-304 KKGRKSLVFTEVPY
+304 KKGRKLLVFTEVPY
-318 QIKTTTILERVDHLV
+318 QIKTTTILERIDHLV
-333 KTDQIDSIADA
+333 KTDQIDSISDA

-355 LVIELKKGVEDE
+355 LVVELKKGVEDE
-367 TVTVNQLFK
+367 IITVNQLFK
-376 LSPLQGTFSIIN
+376 LSPLQSTFSIIN
-388 LAIVEGR
+388 LAIVDGR

-405 ECHRDHRID
+405 ECYRDHRVD
-414 VIKRRTRF
+414 VIKRRTRY
-422 LLRKAEERLHILE
+422 LLRKAEERLHILD

-448 EIIKKS
+448 EIIKS
-454 PDSDTAR
+454 SANAEEAQR
-461 TRLMARFA
+461 RLVARFKLSEIQA
-469 FSDVQSRAILDMRLA
+469 RAILSMRLSQ
-484 RLTGLEIERLEEEH
+484 LTGLEIDKLNAEH
-498 KEVSDKIAYYK
+498 KEVTDKIAYYK
-509 TILSDRAVLIGLM
+509 TILADKKVLAGLM
-522 KQDLKEMVDQYGDD
+522 KDDLKEMVEQYGDA
-536 RRTVINDEEVG
+536 RRTIVSDEEVG

-553 LIPEEM
+553 LIPDEM

-581 GRGGKGVSGGET
+581 GRGGKGVSGAET

-626 ELPSYGRT
+626 ELPSLGRT
-634 AKGRS
+634 AKGRA
-639 LANVVETQPEEK
+639 LANVVEAQEGEK

-699 DSLVGVNLVRAG
+699 DSLVGVNLCRAG

-718 RDGMS
+718 ADGMS
-723 IRFEESDARAMG
+723 IRFEEEDARAMG

-747 EGDAVC
+747 DGDEVR
-753 DMVVIDG
+753 DMVVTDG
-760 TGTLLTVCEN
+760 TGSLLTVCEN
-770 GYGKRTA
+770 GYGKRTP
-777 VEEYRSQS
+777 VEDYRSQS

-809 KDEDEVMMITKDGQI
+809 ADDDEVMLITKDGQI
-824 VRTKCAEISVIGRNT
+824 VRTKVDQISVVGRNT

-852 LVSVARIPNE
+852 LVSVARIPRE
-862 EPEATATTTPTA
+862 EPVAQEPAAA
-874 TPTPS
+874 DKK

>member
-1 LARQNAFASDREG
+1 
-14 KRKERCYRI
+14 
-23 GSVVEAFGKARKNAL
+23 
-38 FDRRDRFRA
+38 
-47 KRCMTAPT
+47 MTDT
-55 PPTGGRITDLLLEQE
+55 PPPPGGRIADLLLERE
-70 MRQSYLNYS
+70 MRESYLNYS

-109 NLGPRSKHRKCAKIC
+109 NLGPRAKHRKCAKIC

-178 ARMAYP
+178 ARLAFP
-184 AMHLLEDLDKE
+184 ATHLLEDLDKQ
-195 TVEMVPN
+195 TVDEAPN
-202 YDDRL
+202 YDGTRM
-207 LQPVVLPARF
+207 QPVVLPARF

-247 IELLLDKPEV
+247 IEKLLDNPAV
-257 TLDELLEHVQGPD
+257 TLDELLEVVQGPD
-270 FPTGGMIMG
+270 FPTGGTIMG

-292 NVVCRAK
+292 NVVVRAK

-304 KKGRKSLVFTEVPY
+304 KRGRKLLVFTEVPF
-318 QIKTTTILERVDHLV
+318 QIKTTTILERIDHLV
-333 KTDQIDSIADA
+333 KSGQIDSIADA

-355 LVIELKKGVEDE
+355 LVVELKKGVDDE
-367 TVTVNQLFK
+367 AITVNQLFK
-376 LSPLQGTFSIIN
+376 LSPLQSTFSIIN
-388 LAIVEGR
+388 LAIVDNR

-405 ECHRDHRID
+405 ECYRDHRID

-422 LLRKAEERLHILE
+422 LLRKAEERLHILD

-454 PDSDTAR
+454 ANSDDAR
-461 TRLMARFA
+461 QKLMARFD
-469 FSDVQSRAILDMRLA
+469 FSELQARAILDMRLA
-484 RLTGLEIERLEEEH
+484 RLTGLEIEKLIAEH
-498 KEVSDKIAYYK
+498 KEVTDQIVEYKKILADK
-509 TILSDRAVLIGLM
+509 AVLSGLM
-522 KQDLKEMVDQYGDD
+522 KQDLKEMVEQYGDN
-536 RRTVINDEEVG
+536 RRTIISDEEVG

-553 LIPEEM
+553 LIPDEM
-559 MVVTVTHQ
+559 MCVTVTHQ

-581 GRGGKGVSGGET
+581 GRGGKGVSGAET

-611 LFFTDKGRVYWKKVY
+611 LFFTDKGRCYWKKVY
-626 ELPSYGRT
+626 ELPSLGRT
-634 AKGRS
+634 AKGRA
-639 LANVVETQPEEK
+639 LANVVEAQEGEK

-689 GIIAVGLEEG
+689 GIIAAGLEEG
-699 DSLVGVNLVRAG
+699 DSLVGVSLCRAG
-711 QSIVLGT
+711 QSIILGT

-723 IRFEESDARAMG
+723 IRFAESDARAMG

-747 EGDAVC
+747 DGDAVC
-753 DMVVIDG
+753 DMVVSDG

-770 GYGKRTA
+770 GYGKRTP
-777 VEEYRSQS
+777 VEEYRDQS

-809 KDEDEVMMITKDGQI
+809 SDDDEVMLITKDGQI
-824 VRTKCAEISVIGRNT
+824 VRTKVAEISIVGRNT
-839 QGVRCIALNEGDK
+839 QGVRCIGLNDGDK
-852 LVSVARIPNE
+852 LVSVARIPRDDTVNGDA
-862 EPEATATTTPTA
+862 PKK
-874 TPTPS
+874 

>member
-1 LARQNAFASDREG
+1 
-14 KRKERCYRI
+14 
-23 GSVVEAFGKARKNAL
+23 
-38 FDRRDRFRA
+38 
-47 KRCMTAPT
+47 MTEPT
-55 PPTGGRITDLLLEQE
+55 PPTGGRIADLLLEQE

-178 ARMAYP
+178 ARMGYP

-195 TVEMVPN
+195 TVDMVPN
-202 YDDRL
+202 YDGQRM
-207 LQPVVLPARF
+207 QPVVLPARF
-217 PNLICNGSTGIAVGM
+217 PNLVCNGSTGIAVGM

-247 IELLLDKPEV
+247 IEKLLDNPNV
-257 TLDELLEHVQGPD
+257 TLDELLEVVQGPD

-292 NVVCRAK
+292 NVVVRAK

-304 KKGRKSLVFTEVPY
+304 KKGRKLLVFTEVPY
-318 QIKTTTILERVDHLV
+318 QIKTTTILERIDHLV
-333 KTDQIDSIADA
+333 KSDQIDSISDA
-344 NDESND
+344 NDETND

-355 LVIELKKGVEDE
+355 LVVELKKGVEDE
-367 TVTVNQLFK
+367 IVTVNQLFK
-376 LSPLQGTFSIIN
+376 LSPLQSTFSIIN
-388 LAIVEGR
+388 LAILDGR

-405 ECHRDHRID
+405 ECYRDHRIE

-422 LLRKAEERLHILE
+422 LLRKAEERLHILD

-454 PDSDTAR
+454 ASSDDAR
-461 TRLMARFA
+461 TKLIARFA
-469 FSDVQSRAILDMRLA
+469 LSDIQARAILSMRLSQ
-484 RLTGLEIERLEEEH
+484 LTGLEIEKLEEEH
-498 KEVSDKIAYYK
+498 REVVERIAYYK
-509 TILSDRAVLIGLM
+509 TILGDREVLAGLM
-522 KQDLKEMVDQYGDD
+522 KQDLKEMVEQYGDN
-536 RRTVINDEEVG
+536 RRTVISDEEVG

-559 MVVTVTHQ
+559 MVVTVTRE

-581 GRGGKGVSGGET
+581 GRGGKGVSGAET
-593 KEGDF
+593 KEGDV

-611 LFFTDKGRVYWKKVY
+611 LFFTDKGRCHWKKVY
-626 ELPSYGRT
+626 ELPSLGRT

-639 LANVVETQPEEK
+639 LANVVETQEGEK

-699 DSLVGVNLVRAG
+699 DSLVGVNLCRTG

-723 IRFEESDARAMG
+723 IRFAESDARAMG

-747 EGDAVC
+747 DGDAVC
-753 DMVVIDG
+753 DMVVTDG

-770 GYGKRTA
+770 GYGKRTP
-777 VEEYRSQS
+777 VEEYRDQS

-809 KDEDEVMMITKDGQI
+809 SEEDEVMMITKDGQI
-824 VRTKCAEISVIGRNT
+824 VRTKVSEISVVGRNT

-852 LVSVARIPNE
+852 LVSVARIPRE
-862 EPEATATTTPTA
+862 EPESTEVAPAA
-874 TPTPS
+874 EKK

>member
-1 LARQNAFASDREG
+1 
-14 KRKERCYRI
+14 
-23 GSVVEAFGKARKNAL
+23 
-38 FDRRDRFRA
+38 
-47 KRCMTAPT
+47 MTDKI
-55 PPTGGRITDLLLEQE
+55 PPADGRITDLLLERE
-70 MRQSYLNYS
+70 MRESYLNYS

-178 ARMAYP
+178 ARLGYP

-195 TVEMVPN
+195 TVDETLN
-202 YDDRL
+202 YDGTRM
-207 LQPVVLPARF
+207 QPVVLPARF
-217 PNLICNGSTGIAVGM
+217 PNLVCNGSTGIAVGM

-247 IELLLDKPEV
+247 IDKLLDNPDV
-257 TLDELLEHVQGPD
+257 TLDELLEVVQGPD
-270 FPTGGMIMG
+270 FPTGGTIMG

-292 NVVCRAK
+292 NVVVRAK

-304 KKGRKSLVFTEVPY
+304 KKGRKQIVFTEVPY
-318 QIKTTTILERVDHLV
+318 QIKTTTILERIDHLV
-333 KTDQIDSIADA
+333 KSDQIDSIADA

-355 LVIELKKGVEDE
+355 LVVELKKGVEDE
-367 TVTVNQLFK
+367 IVTVNQLFK
-376 LSPLQGTFSIIN
+376 LSPLQSTFSIIN
-388 LAIVEGR
+388 LAIIDSR

-405 ECHRDHRID
+405 ECYRDHRVD
-414 VIKRRTRF
+414 VIKRRTRY
-422 LLRKAEERLHILE
+422 LLRKAEERLHILD

-448 EIIKKS
+448 EIIKS
-454 PDSDTAR
+454 SANAEEAQR
-461 TRLMARFA
+461 RLVARFKLSEIQA
-469 FSDVQSRAILDMRLA
+469 RAILSMRLSQ
-484 RLTGLEIERLEEEH
+484 LTGLEIDKLNAEH
-498 KEVSDKIAYYK
+498 KEVTDKIAYYK
-509 TILSDRAVLIGLM
+509 TILADKKVLAGLM
-522 KQDLKEMVDQYGDD
+522 KDDLKEMVEQYGDA
-536 RRTVINDEEVG
+536 RRTIVSDEEVG

-553 LIPEEM
+553 LIPDEM

-581 GRGGKGVSGGET
+581 GRGGKGVTGAET

-626 ELPSYGRT
+626 ELPSLGRT
-634 AKGRS
+634 AKGRA
-639 LANVVETQPEEK
+639 LANVVEAQEGEK

-674 IKKTALEQYSRPRAG
+674 IKKTALEQYSRPRSG
-689 GIIAVGLEEG
+689 GIIAVGLEDG
-699 DSLVGVNLVRAG
+699 DSLVGVNLCRAG

-718 RDGMS
+718 ADGMS
-723 IRFEESDARAMG
+723 IRFEEADARAMG

-747 EGDAVC
+747 DGDEVR
-753 DMVVIDG
+753 DMVVTDG
-760 TGTLLTVCEN
+760 TGSLLTVCEN
-770 GYGKRTA
+770 GYGKRTP

-809 KDEDEVMMITKDGQI
+809 ADDDEVMLITKDGQI
-824 VRTKCAEISVIGRNT
+824 VRTKVDQISVVGRNT

-852 LVSVARIPNE
+852 LVSVARIPRE
-862 EPEATATTTPTA
+862 EPVAQEPAAA
-874 TPTPS
+874 DKK

>member
-1 LARQNAFASDREG
+1 
-14 KRKERCYRI
+14 
-23 GSVVEAFGKARKNAL
+23 
-38 FDRRDRFRA
+38 
-47 KRCMTAPT
+47 MTDPT
-55 PPTGGRITDLLLEQE
+55 PPSGGRIADLLLEKE
-70 MRQSYLNYS
+70 MRESYLNYS

-146 AQPFS
+146 AQPFT

-178 ARMAYP
+178 ARLGFP
-184 AMHLLEDLDKE
+184 AMHLLEDLDKD
-195 TVEMVPN
+195 TTDEMPN
-202 YDDRL
+202 YDGTRM
-207 LQPVVLPARF
+207 QPVVLPARF
-217 PNLICNGSTGIAVGM
+217 PNLVCNGSTGIAVGM

-247 IELLLDKPEV
+247 LSRLYDNPDI
-257 TLDELLEHVQGPD
+257 TLDEILECVQGPD
-270 FPTGGMIMG
+270 FPTGGMVMG
-279 RSGIRNAYASGRG
+279 RGGIRNAYASGRG
-292 NVVCRAK
+292 NVVVRAK

-304 KKGRKSLVFTEVPY
+304 KRGRKLLVFTEVPF
-318 QIKTTTILERVDHLV
+318 QIKTTTILERIDHLV
-333 KTDQIDSIADA
+333 KSSQIDSIADA

-355 LVIELKKGVEDE
+355 LVVELKKGVDDE
-367 TVTVNQLFK
+367 IVTVNQLFK
-376 LSPLQGTFSIIN
+376 LSPLQSTFSIIN
-388 LAIVEGR
+388 LAIVDGQ

-405 ECHRDHRID
+405 ECYRDHRVD
-414 VIKRRTRF
+414 VIRRRTRY
-422 LLRKAEERLHILE
+422 LLRKAEERLHILD

-454 PDSDTAR
+454 PNSDEAQR
-461 TRLMARFA
+461 RLIARFA
-469 FSDVQSRAILDMRLA
+469 LSEIQARAILSMRLSQ
-484 RLTGLEIERLEEEH
+484 LTGLEIEKLEAEH
-498 KEVSDKIAYYK
+498 KEVTDKIAYYK
-509 TILSDRAVLIGLM
+509 TILSDRTVLYGLM
-522 KQDLKEMVDQYGDD
+522 KQDLQEMVDQYGDN
-536 RRTVINDEEVG
+536 RRTVISDEEVG

-553 LIPEEM
+553 LIPVEM

-598 LWNLFVASTHDFL
+598 LWNLFVASTHDTL
-611 LFFTDKGRVYWKKVY
+611 LFFTDNGRCYWKKVY
-626 ELPSYGRT
+626 ELPSFGRT

-639 LANVVETQPEEK
+639 LANVVETQEGEK

-674 IKKTALEQYSRPRAG
+674 IKKTALEQYSRPRSG

-699 DSLVGVNLVRAG
+699 DSLVGVNLCRAG

-723 IRFEESDARAMG
+723 IRFEEADARAMG

-747 EGDAVC
+747 DGDAVC
-753 DMVVIDG
+753 DMVVTDG
-760 TGTLLTVCEN
+760 TGALLTVCEN
-770 GYGKRTA
+770 GYGKRTP
-777 VEEYRSQS
+777 VEEYRLQS

-809 KDEDEVMMITKDGQI
+809 ADDDEVMLITKDGQI
-824 VRTKCAEISVIGRNT
+824 VRTKAGEISIVGRNT
-839 QGVRCIALNEGDK
+839 QGVRCIGLNEGDK
-852 LVSVARIPNE
+852 LVSVARIPRE
-862 EPEATATTTPTA
+862 EPEVGDDPVKK
-874 TPTPS
+874 

>member
-1 LARQNAFASDREG
+1 
-14 KRKERCYRI
+14 
-23 GSVVEAFGKARKNAL
+23 
-38 FDRRDRFRA
+38 
-47 KRCMTAPT
+47 MTDKI
-55 PPTGGRITDLLLEQE
+55 PPADGRIADLLLERE
-70 MRQSYLNYS
+70 MRESYLNYS

-178 ARMAYP
+178 ARLGYP

-195 TVEMVPN
+195 TVDETPN
-202 YDDRL
+202 YDGTRM
-207 LQPVVLPARF
+207 QPVVLPARF
-217 PNLICNGSTGIAVGM
+217 PNLVCNGSTGIAVGM

-247 IELLLDKPEV
+247 IEKLLDNPDV
-257 TLDELLEHVQGPD
+257 TLDELLEVVQGPD
-270 FPTGGMIMG
+270 FPTGGTIMG

-292 NVVCRAK
+292 NVVVRAK

-304 KKGRKSLVFTEVPY
+304 KKGRKQLVFTEVPY
-318 QIKTTTILERVDHLV
+318 QIKTTTILERIDHLV
-333 KTDQIDSIADA
+333 KSDQIDSISDA

-355 LVIELKKGVEDE
+355 LVVELKKGVEDE
-367 TVTVNQLFK
+367 IVTVNQLFK
-376 LSPLQGTFSIIN
+376 LSPLQSTFSIIN
-388 LAIVEGR
+388 LAIVDGR

-405 ECHRDHRID
+405 ECYRDHRID
-414 VIKRRTRF
+414 VIKRRTRY
-422 LLRKAEERLHILE
+422 LLRKAEERLHILD

-448 EIIKKS
+448 EIIKS
-454 PDSDTAR
+454 SANAEEAQR
-461 TRLMARFA
+461 RLVARFKLSEIQA
-469 FSDVQSRAILDMRLA
+469 RAILSMRLSQ
-484 RLTGLEIERLEEEH
+484 LTGLEIDKLNAEH
-498 KEVSDKIAYYK
+498 KEVTDKIAYYK
-509 TILSDRAVLIGLM
+509 TILADKQVLAGLM
-522 KQDLKEMVDQYGDD
+522 KEDLKEMVEQYGDA
-536 RRTVINDEEVG
+536 RRTIVSDEEVG

-553 LIPEEM
+553 LIPDEM

-581 GRGGKGVSGGET
+581 GRGGKGVSGAET

-626 ELPSYGRT
+626 ELPSLGRT
-634 AKGRS
+634 AKGRA
-639 LANVVETQPEEK
+639 LANVVEAQEGEK

-689 GIIAVGLEEG
+689 GIIAVGLEDG
-699 DSLVGVNLVRAG
+699 DSLVGVNLCRAG

-718 RDGMS
+718 ADGMS

-747 EGDAVC
+747 DGDEVR
-753 DMVVIDG
+753 DMVVTDG
-760 TGTLLTVCEN
+760 TGSLLTVCEN
-770 GYGKRTA
+770 GYGKRTP

-809 KDEDEVMMITKDGQI
+809 ADDDEVMLITKDGQI
-824 VRTKCAEISVIGRNT
+824 VRTKVDQISVVGRNT

-852 LVSVARIPNE
+852 LVSVARIPRE
-862 EPEATATTTPTA
+862 EPVAQEPAAA
-874 TPTPS
+874 DKK

>member
-1 LARQNAFASDREG
+1 
-14 KRKERCYRI
+14 
-23 GSVVEAFGKARKNAL
+23 
-38 FDRRDRFRA
+38 
-47 KRCMTAPT
+47 MTDKI
-55 PPTGGRITDLLLEQE
+55 PPADGRITDLQLERE
-70 MRQSYLNYS
+70 MRESYLNYS
-79 MSVILSRALPDA
+79 MSVILSRALPDS

-178 ARMAYP
+178 ARLGYP

-195 TVEMVPN
+195 TVDETPN
-202 YDDRL
+202 YDGTRM
-207 LQPVVLPARF
+207 QPVVLPARF
-217 PNLICNGSTGIAVGM
+217 PNLVCNGSTGIAVGM

-247 IELLLDKPEV
+247 IDKLLDNPDV
-257 TLDELLEHVQGPD
+257 TLDELLEVVQGPD
-270 FPTGGMIMG
+270 FPTGGTIMG

-292 NVVCRAK
+292 NVVVRAK

-304 KKGRKSLVFTEVPY
+304 KKGRKQLVFTEVPY
-318 QIKTTTILERVDHLV
+318 QIKTTTILERIDHLV
-333 KTDQIDSIADA
+333 KSDQIDSIADA

-355 LVIELKKGVEDE
+355 LVVELKKGVDDE
-367 TVTVNQLFK
+367 IVTVNQLFK
-376 LSPLQGTFSIIN
+376 LSPLQSTFSIIN
-388 LAIVEGR
+388 LAIVDGR

-405 ECHRDHRID
+405 ECYRDHRVD
-414 VIKRRTRF
+414 VIKRRTRY
-422 LLRKAEERLHILE
+422 LLRKAEERLHILD

-448 EIIKKS
+448 EIIKS
-454 PDSDTAR
+454 SANAEEAQR
-461 TRLMARFA
+461 RLVARFKLSEIQA
-469 FSDVQSRAILDMRLA
+469 RAILSMRLSQ
-484 RLTGLEIERLEEEH
+484 LTGLEIDKLNAEH
-498 KEVSDKIAYYK
+498 KEVTDKIAYYK
-509 TILSDRAVLIGLM
+509 TILADKKVLAGLM
-522 KQDLKEMVDQYGDD
+522 KEDLKEMVEQYGDA
-536 RRTVINDEEVG
+536 RRTIISDEEVG

-553 LIPEEM
+553 LIPDEM

-581 GRGGKGVSGGET
+581 GRGGKGVTGAET

-611 LFFTDKGRVYWKKVY
+611 LFFSDKGRVYWKKVY
-626 ELPSYGRT
+626 ELPSLGRT
-634 AKGRS
+634 AKGRA
-639 LANVVETQPEEK
+639 LANVVEAQEGEK

-674 IKKTALEQYSRPRAG
+674 IKKTALEQYSRPRSG

-699 DSLVGVNLVRAG
+699 DSLVGVNLCRAG

-718 RDGMS
+718 ADGMS
-723 IRFEESDARAMG
+723 IRFEEADARAMG

-747 EGDAVC
+747 DGDEVR
-753 DMVVIDG
+753 DMVVTDG
-760 TGTLLTVCEN
+760 TGSLLTVCEN
-770 GYGKRTA
+770 GYGKRTP

-809 KDEDEVMMITKDGQI
+809 ADDDEVMLITKDGQI
-824 VRTKCAEISVIGRNT
+824 VRTKVDQISVVGRNT
-839 QGVRCIALNEGDK
+839 QGVRCIALNDGDK
-852 LVSVARIPNE
+852 LVSVAVIPRE
-862 EPEATATTTPTA
+862 EPVAPEAADA
-874 TPTPS
+874 AKN